1 MRVSFF
7 LILFNSINA
16 FMISPSRLT
25 GSSLLLPKQ
34 KQKQKQKLNSIKMSY
49 KPQELLES
57 FGKGQLGNEW
67 TYQDFLSNLKGN
79 EIDAAT
85 ITDNGRIFF
94 IDNNY
99 DSQPGLFNV
108 HVLKTIPTLTDG
120 VITKLTENH
129 INFDIFNMADIP
141 QAPQIPFFVQLIG
154 FYVIGNIILNF
165 IAQRGGG
172 GMNMMNPLSQIKKE
186 PEYVKP
192 EDIDVTFEDVAG
204 CDETKYELMEV
215 VDFLK
220 NPLKF
225 EASGAKIPKGIL
237 LEGSPGTG
245 KTLLA
250 RAVAGEAGVSFIQ
263 ASGSQFIEMF
273 VGVGAARVR
282 SLFEAAEK
290 ASPCV
295 IFIDEI
301 DAVGRQRG
309 TGFNSG
315 NDEREQTL
323 NQLLT
328 NMDGFTKSTGIIVM
342 AATNR
347 ADILDSALTRP
358 GRFDRSIKVPLPD
371 GLGRLKIFDVH
382 LKDKFVSKDLDL
394 KEFKDLTSG
403 FSGADIANMVNEAAI
418 LSVRSNQTQIT
429 RTNLLDAF
437 EKVTI
442 GLPKLNKE
450 PNIEVDRL
458 VAVHEAGH
466 TLLACLFNDIF
477 TVRKVTINAN
487 TNGAGGYTLFT
498 MKDKYMNYPTKKSI
512 LAQLMV
518 TLGGR
523 AAETVYF
530 NKFSKNTTGLVN
542 YNEKRI
548 FREFDNLEV
557 TTGASNDLRQAT
569 DLARNY
575 VNLFGVDDDYC
586 LFDNSPSQ
594 PFIGREL
601 GMNTN
606 KMSEITKAR
615 VDKEVERIINFAL
628 KETIKV
634 VEENIDALS
643 SISNKLIKYN
653 NINSTVLENIE
664 ISY

>member
-1 MRVSFF
+1 MYRLLFG
-7 LILFNSINA
+7 ILLSTTNA
-16 FMISPSRLT
+16 FMM
-25 GSSLLLPKQ
+25 SSLKYKRPFSQ
-34 KQKQKQKLNSIKMSY
+34 KIQMNY
-49 KPQELLES
+49 KPQELLQTL
-57 FGKGQLGNEW
+57 GKGQLGGEW
-67 TYQDFLSNLKGN
+67 TYEDFLSNLKGH

-85 ITDNGRIFF
+85 VTDNGRIFF

-99 DSQPGLFNV
+99 DGSPELFNV
-108 HVLKTIPTLTDG
+108 HLLKSLPSLTDN
-120 VITKLTENH
+120 VISKLTENH
-129 INFDIFNMADIP
+129 INFDVLNMADLP
-141 QAPQIPFFVQLIG
+141 QPVQVPFFVQLLG
-154 FYVIGNIILNF
+154 FYIVGNIILNF
-165 IAQRGGG
+165 ISQRGG
-172 GMNMMNPLSQIKKE
+172 GMNMMNPLSQLKKE

-192 EDIDVTFEDVAG
+192 EDIDVTFADVAG

-282 SLFEAAEK
+282 SLFEAAQK

-358 GRFDRSIKVPLPD
+358 GRFDRSVKVPLPD
-371 GLGRLKIFDVH
+371 ASGRKKIFDVH
-382 LKDKFVSKDLDL
+382 LKNKFVEPELDID
-394 KEFKDLTSG
+394 EFKDLTSG

-418 LSVRSNQTQIT
+418 LSVRSNDTLIT
-429 RTNLLDAF
+429 RTNLMDAF

-442 GLPKLNKE
+442 GLPKINKE
-450 PNIEVDRL
+450 PNLEVDQL

-466 TLLACLFNDIF
+466 TLVALLFNDIF
-477 TVRKVTINAN
+477 NVRKVTINAN

-498 MKDKYMNYPTKKSI
+498 MRDKYLNYPTKKSI

-523 AAETVYF
+523 AAETIY
-530 NKFSKNTTGLVN
+530 FSKVKTNTTGLVN
-542 YNEKRI
+542 YDENRI

-569 DLARNY
+569 NIARNY

-586 LFDNSPSQ
+586 LFDLSPDQ

-601 GMNTN
+601 GMNGN
-606 KMSEITKAR
+606 KMSELTKAR
-615 VDKEVERIINFAL
+615 VDKEVERVINFAL

-634 VEENIDALS
+634 IDENVKGLS
-643 SISNKLIKYN
+643 QIA
-653 NINSTVLENIE
+653 NILVKENSVNSTVLNDID

>member
-1 MRVSFF
+1 MKC
-7 LILFNSINA
+7 
-16 FMISPSRLT
+16 
-25 GSSLLLPKQ
+25 LLLGLAVTNALQLTPQ
-34 KQKQKQKLNSIKMSY
+34 LIKPRINNIQMNY
-49 KPQELLES
+49 KPQELIQSL
-57 FGKGQLGNEW
+57 GKGQIGNEW
-67 TYQDFLSNLKGN
+67 TYEDFLTNIKSHM
-79 EIDAAT
+79 IDAAT
-85 ITDNGRIFF
+85 VTDNGRIFF
-94 IDNNY
+94 IDKEY
-99 DSQPGLFNV
+99 TDTPDLFNI
-108 HVLKTIPTLTDG
+108 HLLKTLPSITDN
-120 VITKLTENH
+120 VISKLTENH
-129 INFDIFNMADIP
+129 INFDILKMSDLSSPI
-141 QAPQIPFFVQLIG
+141 QIPFFIQFFA
-154 FYVIGNIILNF
+154 FYIIGNIALNF
-165 IAQRGGG
+165 LAQRG
-172 GMNMMNPLSQIKKE
+172 GMNMMNPMQQFKKE
-186 PEYVKP
+186 PDYVKP
-192 EDIDVTFEDVAG
+192 EDIDVTFDDVAG

-328 NMDGFTKSTGIIVM
+328 NMDGFTKSTGIIVL

-358 GRFDRSIKVPLPD
+358 GRFDRSVSVPLPD
-371 GLGRLKIFDVH
+371 ASGRLKIFDIH
-382 LKDKFVSKDLDL
+382 LKDKLVSPELELD
-394 KEFKDLTSG
+394 EFKDLTSG

-418 LSVRSNQTQIT
+418 LSVRSNNTLIS
-429 RTNLLDAF
+429 RDNLMDAF

-442 GLPKLNKE
+442 GLPKLNKQTDQYV
-450 PNIEVDRL
+450 NQL

-466 TLLACLFNDIF
+466 TLVALLFNDIF

-498 MKDKYMNYPTKKSI
+498 MNDRYLSFPTKKSM

-518 TLGGR
+518 TLAGR

-530 NKFSKNTTGLVN
+530 NKIGRTDSTKLN
-542 YNEKRI
+542 YDEDTL
-548 FREFDNLEV
+548 FGEFNNLEV
-557 TTGASNDLRQAT
+557 TTGASNDLKQASNI
-569 DLARNY
+569 ARNY

-586 LFDNSPSQ
+586 LSDNSPDQ
-594 PFIGREL
+594 PFVGREL
-601 GMNTN
+601 GMNSN
-606 KMSEITKAR
+606 KISEITKSR
-615 VDKEVERIINFAL
+615 IDNEVERIINYAYQQTL
-628 KETIKV
+628 KIIEK
-634 VEENIDALS
+634 NIRPLS
-643 SISNKLIKYN
+643 QIANKLVEYTSIN
-653 NINSTVLENIE
+653 NTVLENIDV
-664 ISY
+664 SYS

>member
-1 MRVSFF
+1 MKIGIVLSVVTYVNSFCVTPHMPYRF
-7 LILFNSINA
+7 LKPA
-16 FMISPSRLT
+16 
-25 GSSLLLPKQ
+25 
-34 KQKQKQKLNSIKMSY
+34 IKNIEMNY
-49 KPQELLES
+49 RPQEIIQGL
-57 FGKGQLGNEW
+57 GRGQIGNEW
-67 TYQDFLSNLKGN
+67 TYQDFLTKLKDKI
-79 EIDAAT
+79 IDGAT
-85 ITDNGRIFF
+85 ITDNGKIFF
-94 IDNNY
+94 IDTEYVDNPELSNIHLLKSLPSIT
-99 DSQPGLFNV
+99 DNV
-108 HVLKTIPTLTDG
+108 IAKM
-120 VITKLTENH
+120 TENH
-129 INFDIFNMADIP
+129 INFDILNVADLP
-141 QAPQIPFFVQLIG
+141 QPFQVPFIVQLLG
-154 FYVIGNIILNF
+154 FYIIGNIILNLVTRG
-165 IAQRGGG
+165 RGGI
-172 GMNMMNPLSQIKKE
+172 NMMNPLQQLKKE
-186 PEYVKP
+186 PDYVKP

-263 ASGSQFIEMF
+263 ASGSEFIEMF

-290 ASPCV
+290 QSPCV

-328 NMDGFTKSTGIIVM
+328 NMDGFTKSTGIIVL

-358 GRFDRSIKVPLPD
+358 GRFDRTVSVPLPD
-371 GLGRLKIFDVH
+371 ANGRLKIFDVH
-382 LKDKFVSKDLDL
+382 LKDKLVSPSLELD
-394 KEFKDLTSG
+394 EFKELTSG

-418 LSVRSNQTQIT
+418 LSVRSNNTLID
-429 RTNLLDAF
+429 RDNLMDAF

-442 GLPKLNKE
+442 GLPKFKKE
-450 PNIEVDRL
+450 NNTYIDRL

-466 TLLACLFNDIF
+466 TLVACLFNDIF

-498 MKDKYMNYPTKKSI
+498 MKDRYLNYPTKKSM

-530 NKFSKNTTGLVN
+530 KSIGRSDKVKLN
-542 YNEKRI
+542 YDEDTL
-548 FREFDNLEV
+548 FDEFNNLEV
-557 TTGASNDLRQAT
+557 TTGASNDLKQASSI
-569 DLARNY
+569 ARNY
-575 VNLFGVDDDYC
+575 VNLFGMDDDYC
-586 LFDNSPSQ
+586 LSDNSPDQ

-601 GMNTN
+601 GMNSN
-606 KMSEITKAR
+606 KLSENTKAR
-615 VDKEVERIINFAL
+615 VDKEVERIINYAYR
-628 KETIKV
+628 KTITIIEQN
-634 VEENIDALS
+634 VESLS
-643 SISNKLIKYN
+643 KISKSLVKYN
-653 NINSTVLENIE
+653 SINSTVLEDITV
-664 ISY
+664 SYS

>member
-1 MRVSFF
+1 MYRGVFV
-7 LILFNSINA
+7 LLLATTNA
-16 FMISPSRLT
+16 FMVTPNYYKRPH
-25 GSSLLLPKQ
+25 LL
-34 KQKQKQKLNSIKMSY
+34 NIKMNY

-57 FGKGQLGNEW
+57 LGKGQLGNEW
-67 TYQDFLSNLKGN
+67 TYQEFLSNLKGH

-85 ITDNGRIFF
+85 VTDNGRIFF

-99 DSQPGLFNV
+99 QDTPGLFNV
-108 HVLKTIPTLTDG
+108 HLLKTIPSITDT
-120 VITKLTENH
+120 VISKMTENN
-129 INFDIFNMADIP
+129 INFDILNMADLP
-141 QAPQIPFFVQLIG
+141 QPFQIPFFIQFIG
-154 FYVIGNIILNF
+154 FYIVGNVILNF
-165 IAQRGGG
+165 LAQRGGG
-172 GMNMMNPLSQIKKE
+172 GMNMMNPLQQLKKE

-282 SLFEAAEK
+282 SLFEAAQK

-358 GRFDRSIKVPLPD
+358 GRFDRSVKVPLPD
-371 GLGRLKIFDVH
+371 ASGRRKIFDVH
-382 LKDKFVSKDLDL
+382 LKNKFVEPKLNLD
-394 KEFKDLTSG
+394 EFKDLTSG
-403 FSGADIANMVNEAAI
+403 FSGADIANLVNEAAI
-418 LSVRSNQTQIT
+418 LSVRSNDTLIT
-429 RTNLLDAF
+429 RNNLMDAF

-442 GLPKLNKE
+442 GLPKINKE
-450 PNIEVDRL
+450 VDVEVDKL

-466 TLLACLFNDIF
+466 ALIACLFNDIF
-477 TVRKVTINAN
+477 NVRKVTINAN

-498 MKDKYMNYPTKKSI
+498 MRDKYLNYPTKKSI

-523 AAETVYF
+523 AAETIY
-530 NKFSKNTTGLVN
+530 FSKFKTNNSGLVN
-542 YNEKRI
+542 YDENRI

-569 DLARNY
+569 NIARNY

-586 LFDNSPSQ
+586 LFDLSPDQ

-606 KMSEITKAR
+606 KISELTKAR
-615 VDKEVERIINFAL
+615 VDKEVERVINYAL
-628 KETIKV
+628 KETIKIID
-634 VEENIDALS
+634 ENIKPLS
-643 SISNKLIKYN
+643 EISNLLIREN
-653 NINSTVLENIE
+653 SINSTVLDNID

>member
-1 MRVSFF
+1 MHRAVLALF
-7 LILFNSINA
+7 LTTTNA
-16 FMISPSRLT
+16 FMITPHYYKRPQLR
-25 GSSLLLPKQ
+25 
-34 KQKQKQKLNSIKMSY
+34 NIEMNY

-57 FGKGQLGNEW
+57 LGKGQLGNEW
-67 TYQDFLSNLKGN
+67 TYQEFLSNLKGHA
-79 EIDAAT
+79 IDAAT
-85 ITDNGRIFF
+85 VTDNGRIFF

-99 DSQPGLFNV
+99 QDAPGLFNV
-108 HVLKTIPTLTDG
+108 HLLKTIPSLTDS
-120 VITKLTENH
+120 VITKMTDSN
-129 INFDIFNMADIP
+129 INFDILNMADLP
-141 QAPQIPFFVQLIG
+141 QPLQIPFFIQFIG
-154 FYVIGNIILNF
+154 FYIIGNVILNF
-165 IAQRGGG
+165 LAQRGGG
-172 GMNMMNPLSQIKKE
+172 GMNMMNPLQQFKKE

-282 SLFEAAEK
+282 SLFEAAQK

-328 NMDGFTKSTGIIVM
+328 NMDGFTKSSGIIVM

-358 GRFDRSIKVPLPD
+358 GRFDRSVKVPLPD
-371 GLGRLKIFDVH
+371 ASGRRKIFDVH
-382 LKDKFVSKDLDL
+382 LKNKFVEPNLNLD
-394 KEFKDLTSG
+394 EFKDLTAG
-403 FSGADIANMVNEAAI
+403 FSGADIANLVNEAAI
-418 LSVRSNQTQIT
+418 LSVRSNDTLIT
-429 RTNLLDAF
+429 RTNLMDAF

-442 GLPKLNKE
+442 GLPKINKE
-450 PNIEVDRL
+450 VDIEVDRL

-466 TLLACLFNDIF
+466 TLIACLFNDIF
-477 TVRKVTINAN
+477 NVRKVTINAN

-498 MKDKYMNYPTKKSI
+498 MRDKYLNYPTKKSI

-523 AAETVYF
+523 AAETIY
-530 NKFSKNTTGLVN
+530 FSKFKTNTSGLVN
-542 YNEKRI
+542 YDENRI

-569 DLARNY
+569 NIARNY

-586 LFDNSPSQ
+586 LFDLSPDQ

-601 GMNTN
+601 GMNSN
-606 KMSEITKAR
+606 KMSELTKAR
-615 VDKEVERIINFAL
+615 VDKEVERVINYAL
-628 KETIKV
+628 KETIKIID
-634 VEENIDALS
+634 ENIKPLAE
-643 SISNKLIKYN
+643 ISNLLIKEN
-653 NINSTVLENIE
+653 SINSTVLDNID

>member
-1 MRVSFF
+1 MHRAVLALF
-7 LILFNSINA
+7 LTTTNA
-16 FMISPSRLT
+16 FMITPHYYKRPQLR
-25 GSSLLLPKQ
+25 
-34 KQKQKQKLNSIKMSY
+34 NIEMNY

-57 FGKGQLGNEW
+57 LGKGQLGNEW
-67 TYQDFLSNLKGN
+67 TYQEFLSNLKGHA
-79 EIDAAT
+79 IDAAT
-85 ITDNGRIFF
+85 VTDNGRIFF

-99 DSQPGLFNV
+99 QDAPGLFNV
-108 HVLKTIPTLTDG
+108 HLLKTIPSLTDS
-120 VITKLTENH
+120 VITKMTDSN
-129 INFDIFNMADIP
+129 INFDILNMADLP
-141 QAPQIPFFVQLIG
+141 QPLQIPFFIQFIG
-154 FYVIGNIILNF
+154 FYIIGNVILNF
-165 IAQRGGG
+165 LAQRGGG
-172 GMNMMNPLSQIKKE
+172 GMNMMNPLQQLKKE

-282 SLFEAAEK
+282 SLFEAAQK

-328 NMDGFTKSTGIIVM
+328 NMDGFTKSSGIIVM

-358 GRFDRSIKVPLPD
+358 GRFDRSVKVPLPD
-371 GLGRLKIFDVH
+371 ASGRRKIFDVH
-382 LKDKFVSKDLDL
+382 LKNKFVEPNLNLD
-394 KEFKDLTSG
+394 EFKDLTAG
-403 FSGADIANMVNEAAI
+403 FSGADIANLVNEAAI
-418 LSVRSNQTQIT
+418 LSVRSNDTLIT
-429 RTNLLDAF
+429 RTNLMDAF

-442 GLPKLNKE
+442 GLPKINKE
-450 PNIEVDRL
+450 VDIEVDRL

-466 TLLACLFNDIF
+466 TLIACLFNDIF
-477 TVRKVTINAN
+477 NVRKVTINAN

-498 MKDKYMNYPTKKSI
+498 MRDKYLNYPTKKSI

-523 AAETVYF
+523 AAETIY
-530 NKFSKNTTGLVN
+530 FSKFKTNTSGLVN
-542 YNEKRI
+542 YDENRI

-569 DLARNY
+569 NIARNY

-586 LFDNSPSQ
+586 LFDLSPDQ

-601 GMNTN
+601 GMNSN
-606 KMSEITKAR
+606 KMSELTKAR
-615 VDKEVERIINFAL
+615 VDKEVERVINYAL
-628 KETIKV
+628 KETIKIID
-634 VEENIDALS
+634 ENIKPLAE
-643 SISNKLIKYN
+643 ISNLLIKEN
-653 NINSTVLENIE
+653 SINSTVLDNID

>member
-1 MRVSFF
+1 MNLFT
-7 LILFNSINA
+7 ILLGISLTNA
-16 FMISPSRLT
+16 FHLTSPFQLT
-25 GSSLLLPKQ
+25 IPK
-34 KQKQKQKLNSIKMSY
+34 LVNPRNGNIKMNY
-49 KPQELLES
+49 LPQQLIQTL
-57 FGKGQLGNEW
+57 GKGQIGNEW
-67 TYQDFLSNLKGN
+67 TYEDFVSNIKGHM
-79 EIDAAT
+79 IDSAT
-85 ITDNGRIFF
+85 VTDNGRIFL
-94 IDNNY
+94 IDKQY
-99 DSQPGLFNV
+99 TDSPDLFNI
-108 HVLKTIPTLTDG
+108 HLLKTLPSLTDN

-129 INFDIFNMADIP
+129 INFDVLNMADLPKSI
-141 QAPQIPFFVQLIG
+141 QIPFFVQFLG
-154 FYVIGNIILNF
+154 FYILGNLALNF
-165 IAQRGGG
+165 LAQRGGG
-172 GMNMMNPLSQIKKE
+172 GMNMMNPLQQLKKE
-186 PEYVKP
+186 PDYVKP
-192 EDIDVTFEDVAG
+192 EDIDVTFADVAG

-220 NPLKF
+220 NPMKF

-328 NMDGFTKSTGIIVM
+328 NMDGFTKSTGIIVL

-358 GRFDRSIKVPLPD
+358 GRFDRSVAVPLPD
-371 GLGRLKIFDVH
+371 PSGRLKIFDVH
-382 LKDKFVSKDLDL
+382 LKDKFVAPELELD
-394 KEFKDLTSG
+394 EFKDLTSG

-418 LSVRSNQTQIT
+418 LSVRSNNTLIT
-429 RTNLLDAF
+429 RDNLMDAF

-450 PNIEVDRL
+450 TNSYINQL

-466 TLLACLFNDIF
+466 TLVALLFNDIF
-477 TVRKVTINAN
+477 TVHKVTINAN

-498 MKDKYMNYPTKKSI
+498 MKDRYLSFPTKKSM

-523 AAETVYF
+523 AAETIYF
-530 NKFSKNTTGLVN
+530 NKIGRTESTKLN
-542 YNEKRI
+542 YDEDTL
-548 FREFDNLEV
+548 FGEFNNLEV
-557 TTGASNDLRQAT
+557 TTGASNDLKQASNI
-569 DLARNY
+569 ARNY
-575 VNLFGVDDDYC
+575 VNLFGADDDYC
-586 LFDNSPSQ
+586 LSDNSPDQ
-594 PFIGREL
+594 PFVGREL
-601 GMNTN
+601 GMNNN
-606 KMSEITKAR
+606 KVSEITKSR
-615 VDKEVERIINFAL
+615 VDKEVERIINYAYQQTL
-628 KETIKV
+628 KIVDK
-634 VEENIDALS
+634 NIQPLS
-643 SISNKLIKYN
+643 QIANKLVEYN
-653 NINSTVLENIE
+653 SINNTVLENIDV
-664 ISY
+664 SYS

>member
-1 MRVSFF
+1 MYRGIFVLLLSTT
-7 LILFNSINA
+7 NA
-16 FMISPSRLT
+16 FMVTPKYYKRPN
-25 GSSLLLPKQ
+25 LL
-34 KQKQKQKLNSIKMSY
+34 NIEMNY
-49 KPQELLES
+49 KPQELLQS
-57 FGKGQLGNEW
+57 LGKGQLGNEW
-67 TYQDFLSNLKGN
+67 TYQEFLSNLKGH

-85 ITDNGRIFF
+85 VTDNGRIFF

-99 DSQPGLFNV
+99 QDTPGLFNV
-108 HVLKTIPTLTDG
+108 HLFKTIPSITDT
-120 VITKLTENH
+120 VISKMTENN
-129 INFDIFNMADIP
+129 INFDILNMADLP
-141 QAPQIPFFVQLIG
+141 QPLQIPFFIQFIG
-154 FYVIGNIILNF
+154 FYIIGNIILNF
-165 IAQRGGG
+165 LAQRGGG
-172 GMNMMNPLSQIKKE
+172 GMNMMNPLQQFKKE

-282 SLFEAAEK
+282 SLFEAAQK

-358 GRFDRSIKVPLPD
+358 GRFDRSVKVPLPD
-371 GLGRLKIFDVH
+371 ANGRRKIFDVH
-382 LKDKFVSKDLDL
+382 LKNKFVEPNLDLD
-394 KEFKDLTSG
+394 EFKDLTSG
-403 FSGADIANMVNEAAI
+403 FSGADIANLVNEAAI
-418 LSVRSNQTQIT
+418 LSVRSNNTLIT
-429 RTNLLDAF
+429 RNNLMDAF

-450 PNIEVDRL
+450 VDIEVDRL

-466 TLLACLFNDIF
+466 TLIACLFNDIF
-477 TVRKVTINAN
+477 NVRKVTINAN

-498 MKDKYMNYPTKKSI
+498 MRDKYLNYPTKKSI

-523 AAETVYF
+523 AAETIY
-530 NKFSKNTTGLVN
+530 FSKFKTNNSGLVN
-542 YNEKRI
+542 YDENRI

-569 DLARNY
+569 NIARNY

-586 LFDNSPSQ
+586 LFDLSPDQ

-601 GMNTN
+601 GMNGN
-606 KMSEITKAR
+606 KMSELTKAR
-615 VDKEVERIINFAL
+615 VDKEVERVINYAL
-628 KETIKV
+628 KETIKIID
-634 VEENIDALS
+634 ENIKPLAE
-643 SISNKLIKYN
+643 ISNLLIKEN
-653 NINSTVLENIE
+653 SINSTVLDNID

>member
-1 MRVSFF
+1 MYRGVFV
-7 LILFNSINA
+7 LLLATTNA
-16 FMISPSRLT
+16 FMVTPNYYKRPH
-25 GSSLLLPKQ
+25 LL
-34 KQKQKQKLNSIKMSY
+34 NIKMNY

-57 FGKGQLGNEW
+57 LGKGQLGNEW
-67 TYQDFLSNLKGN
+67 TYQEFLSNLKGH

-85 ITDNGRIFF
+85 VTDNGRIFF

-99 DSQPGLFNV
+99 QDTPGLFNV
-108 HVLKTIPTLTDG
+108 HLLKTIPSITDT
-120 VITKLTENH
+120 VISKMTENN
-129 INFDIFNMADIP
+129 INFDILNMADLP
-141 QAPQIPFFVQLIG
+141 QPFQIPFFIQFIG
-154 FYVIGNIILNF
+154 FYIVGNVILNF
-165 IAQRGGG
+165 LAQRGGG
-172 GMNMMNPLSQIKKE
+172 GMNMMNPLQQLKKE

-282 SLFEAAEK
+282 SLFEAAQK

-358 GRFDRSIKVPLPD
+358 GRFDRSVKVPLPD
-371 GLGRLKIFDVH
+371 ASGRRKIFDVH
-382 LKDKFVSKDLDL
+382 LKNKFVEPKLNLD
-394 KEFKDLTSG
+394 EFKDLTSG
-403 FSGADIANMVNEAAI
+403 FSGADIANLVNEAAI
-418 LSVRSNQTQIT
+418 LSVRSNDTLIT
-429 RTNLLDAF
+429 RNNLMDAF

-442 GLPKLNKE
+442 GLPKINKE
-450 PNIEVDRL
+450 VDLEVDKL

-466 TLLACLFNDIF
+466 TLIACLFNDIF
-477 TVRKVTINAN
+477 NVRKVTINAN

-498 MKDKYMNYPTKKSI
+498 MRDKYLNYPTKKSI

-523 AAETVYF
+523 AAETIY
-530 NKFSKNTTGLVN
+530 FSKFKTNNSGLVN
-542 YNEKRI
+542 YDENRI

-569 DLARNY
+569 NIARNY

-586 LFDNSPSQ
+586 LFDLSPDQ

-606 KMSEITKAR
+606 KISELTKAR
-615 VDKEVERIINFAL
+615 VDKEVERIINYAL
-628 KETIKV
+628 KETIKIID
-634 VEENIDALS
+634 ENIKPLS
-643 SISNKLIKYN
+643 EISNLLIREN
-653 NINSTVLENIE
+653 SINSTVLDNILM
-664 ISY
+664 

>member
-1 MRVSFF
+1 MKIVLVLLAPTLTNGLNFITPSFKPR
-7 LILFNSINA
+7 ITN
-16 FMISPSRLT
+16 
-25 GSSLLLPKQ
+25 
-34 KQKQKQKLNSIKMSY
+34 IKMNY
-49 KPQELLES
+49 RPQELIQTL
-57 FGKGQLGNEW
+57 GRGQIGNEW
-67 TYQDFLSNLKGN
+67 TYQDFLTNIKSHM
-79 EIDAAT
+79 IDGAT
-85 ITDNGRIFF
+85 ITDNGRVFF
-94 IDNNY
+94 IDKDY
-99 DSQPGLFNV
+99 SDSPELFNV
-108 HVLKTIPTLTDG
+108 HLLKTLPQLTDN
-120 VITKLTENH
+120 VISKLTENH
-129 INFDIFNMADIP
+129 VNFDILNTADLPGPI
-141 QAPQIPFFVQLIG
+141 QIPFFVQFLL
-154 FYVIGNIILNF
+154 FYILGNVVLNF
-165 IAQRGGG
+165 LSRNG
-172 GMNMMNPLSQIKKE
+172 GMNMMNPLNQIKKE
-186 PEYVKP
+186 PDYVKP
-192 EDIDVTFEDVAG
+192 EDIDVTFDDVAG

-215 VDFLK
+215 VEFLK

-237 LEGSPGTG
+237 LEGKPGTG

-328 NMDGFTKSTGIIVM
+328 NMDGFTKSTGIIVL

-358 GRFDRSIKVPLPD
+358 GRFDRSVSVPLPD
-371 GLGRLKIFDVH
+371 ALGRVKIFDVH
-382 LKDKFVSKDLDL
+382 LKDKFVSPELEID
-394 KEFKDLTSG
+394 EFKDLTSG

-418 LSVRSNQTQIT
+418 LSVRSNNTLIT
-429 RTNLLDAF
+429 RDNLMDAF

-442 GLPKLNKE
+442 GLPRLNKQTDKYI
-450 PNIEVDRL
+450 NQL

-466 TLLACLFNDIF
+466 TLVALLFNDIF

-498 MKDKYMNYPTKKSI
+498 MKDRYQSFPTKKSM

-518 TLGGR
+518 TLAGR
-523 AAETVYF
+523 AAETIYF
-530 NKFSKNTTGLVN
+530 NKIGRTDNTKLN
-542 YNEKRI
+542 YDEDTL
-548 FREFDNLEV
+548 FGEFDNLEV
-557 TTGASNDLRQAT
+557 TTGASNDLKQASNI
-569 DLARNY
+569 ARNY

-586 LFDNSPSQ
+586 LSDDTPEQ
-594 PFIGREL
+594 PFVGREL
-601 GMNTN
+601 GMNSN
-606 KMSEITKAR
+606 KISEITKSR
-615 VDKEVERIINFAL
+615 VDKEVERIINYAYKKTL
-628 KETIKV
+628 NIIDKNTKPLSQIANKLVQYNSINTTIL
-634 VEENIDALS
+634 ENIDVTYS
-643 SISNKLIKYN
+643 
-653 NINSTVLENIE
+653 
-664 ISY
+664 

>member
-1 MRVSFF
+1 MNLFT
-7 LILFNSINA
+7 ILLGISLTNA
-16 FMISPSRLT
+16 FHLTSPFQLT
-25 GSSLLLPKQ
+25 IPK
-34 KQKQKQKLNSIKMSY
+34 LVNPRNGNIKMNY
-49 KPQELLES
+49 LPQQLIQTL
-57 FGKGQLGNEW
+57 GKGQIGNEW
-67 TYQDFLSNLKGN
+67 TYEDFVSNIKGHM
-79 EIDAAT
+79 IDSAT
-85 ITDNGRIFF
+85 VTDNGRIFL
-94 IDNNY
+94 IDKQY
-99 DSQPGLFNV
+99 TDSPDLFNI
-108 HVLKTIPTLTDG
+108 HLLKTLPSLTDN

-129 INFDIFNMADIP
+129 INFDVLNMADLPKSI
-141 QAPQIPFFVQLIG
+141 QIPFFVQFLG
-154 FYVIGNIILNF
+154 FYILGNLALNF
-165 IAQRGGG
+165 LAQRGGG
-172 GMNMMNPLSQIKKE
+172 GMNMMNPMQQLKKE
-186 PEYVKP
+186 PDYVKP
-192 EDIDVTFEDVAG
+192 EDIDVTFADVAG

-220 NPLKF
+220 NPMKF

-328 NMDGFTKSTGIIVM
+328 NMDGFTKSTGIIVL

-358 GRFDRSIKVPLPD
+358 GRFDRSVAVPLPD
-371 GLGRLKIFDVH
+371 PSGRLKIFDVH
-382 LKDKFVSKDLDL
+382 LKDKFVAPELELD
-394 KEFKDLTSG
+394 EFKDLTSG

-418 LSVRSNQTQIT
+418 LSVRSNNTLIT
-429 RTNLLDAF
+429 RDNLMDAF

-450 PNIEVDRL
+450 TNSYINQL

-466 TLLACLFNDIF
+466 TLVALLFNDIF

-498 MKDKYMNYPTKKSI
+498 MKDRYLSFPTKKSM

-523 AAETVYF
+523 AAETIYF
-530 NKFSKNTTGLVN
+530 NKIGRTESTKLN
-542 YNEKRI
+542 YDEDTL
-548 FREFDNLEV
+548 FGEFNNLEV
-557 TTGASNDLRQAT
+557 TTGASNDLKQASNI
-569 DLARNY
+569 ARNY
-575 VNLFGVDDDYC
+575 VNLFGADDDYC
-586 LFDNSPSQ
+586 LSDNSPDQ
-594 PFIGREL
+594 PFVGREL
-601 GMNTN
+601 GMNNN
-606 KMSEITKAR
+606 KVSEITKSR
-615 VDKEVERIINFAL
+615 VDKEVERIINYAYQQTL
-628 KETIKV
+628 KIVDK
-634 VEENIDALS
+634 NIEPLS
-643 SISNKLIKYN
+643 QIANKLVEYN
-653 NINSTVLENIE
+653 SINNTVLENID
-664 ISY
+664 ISYS